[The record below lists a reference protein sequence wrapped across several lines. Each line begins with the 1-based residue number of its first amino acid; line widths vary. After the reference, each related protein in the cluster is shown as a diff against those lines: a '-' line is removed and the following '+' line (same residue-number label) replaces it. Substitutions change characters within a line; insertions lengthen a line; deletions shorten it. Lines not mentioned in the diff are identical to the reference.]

1 MAKALIITEK
11 PSVARDIVEALG
23 GFTAKS
29 GGAYW
34 ESDRYICSFAVGH
47 IFSFLEPEEIDR
59 AYRSWNI
66 ALLPIIPKSFQLKPV
81 PGHEQRIKILRSL
94 IERSDVN
101 CLINACD
108 AAREGELIFR
118 EIVDFVGAKQWV
130 RRLWLQSMTV
140 EAIRAGFQSLRDG
153 TDLDGLGAAAECR
166 ARSDWLIGMNATRA
180 FSQRLRTRSE
190 RVPWSVGRVQTPT
203 LALLV
208 DRELQILGHKPRPY
222 WRLTVT
228 FDAGDHTYEGTWFD
242 PKFRASE
249 TQPDLRDDRIFDQAR
264 AQDTSASLDGA
275 TGIANETRDESLRHA
290 PYLFHL
296 TGLQKYMAQRYK
308 WTSKRTL
315 EAAQRCYESHKVIT
329 YPRTS
334 SQCLPSDYRAE
345 VDRLV
350 KALAG
355 HDIYGDAASNILK
368 NGRCNDKRTF
378 NDAGVSDHFAI
389 IPTGKSKAL
398 SGDDG
403 KLYDAVVRRFLAT
416 FYPPAVYD
424 RVKRITVSG
433 GQHFRTGPLEALRI
447 PGWLS
452 VYARQ
457 TEDGSAKELPPLRQK
472 DAVVGITNRNLK
484 DEVTKPPLRINEA
497 GLLSLME
504 HAGRQIDNEELQAA
518 LNGAEGLGTAATR
531 ADIIQNLKTKEYVDE
546 TLRPTFK
553 GIHLILT
560 LQRLNVVR
568 LTSPELT
575 ARLELELAEVESG
588 KRLQA
593 AFMTEISR
601 YTTEVVNAAKK
612 LEWQQ
617 VYPDERPLGDC
628 PICSHS
634 GSQFALGVP
643 KVFERNLYYACATVT
658 GPNSGCG
665 FRVWKEISG
674 RYLDRN
680 NAEQL
685 IGEGATSELDGF
697 RTKSKQDYKARLE
710 LRSGKVVV
718 CGLEGDA
725 AADEDPFAQPES
737 RRARGGERGRRG
749 STQSSRQGASKAAG
763 DEPAA
768 ERVVV
773 ADCPVHPAG
782 CQVVETRG
790 AYVCTT
796 RLAAFARGEQK
807 PSGLMIPRILC
818 KRELT
823 QAEVKSL
830 IQARVTDELQD
841 FTSKFGRPFN
851 ARLQLTPEGGIAFVF
866 AERST
871 NTYERKS
878 QPSKFRRQR
887 FKSQGA
893 RGARER

>member
-11 PSVARDIVEALG
+11 PSVARDIVDALG
-23 GFTAKS
+23 GFSAKS

-47 IFSFLEPEEIDR
+47 IFSLLEPEEIDR

-66 ALLPIIPKSFQLKPV
+66 ALLPIIPKEFLLKPIA
-81 PGHEQRIKILRSL
+81 GHEQRIKILRSL
-94 IERSDVN
+94 IERPDVN

-130 RRLWLQSMTV
+130 RRLWLQSMTA

-153 TDLDGLGAAAECR
+153 TDLDGLGAAAACR

-208 DRELQILGHKPRPY
+208 DRELQILGHIPRPF
-222 WRLTVT
+222 WRLTAT
-228 FDAGDHTYEGTWFD
+228 FDAGDHTYEGIWYD
-242 PKFRASE
+242 PKFKANERE
-249 TQPDLRDDRIFDQAR
+249 PDRRDDRVFDEAR
-264 AQDTSASLDGA
+264 AREIATSLDGA
-275 TGIANETRDESLRHA
+275 SGIANETRDESLRHA

-315 EAAQRCYESHKVIT
+315 DAAQRCYESHKVIT

-355 HDIYGDAASNILK
+355 HDTYGDAASHILR

-389 IPTGKSKAL
+389 IPTGKFKGL
-398 SGDDG
+398 SGDDA
-403 KLYDAVVRRFLAT
+403 KLFDAVVRRFLAT

-424 RVKRITVSG
+424 RVKRTTVCG
-433 GQHFRTGPLEALRI
+433 DHHFKTGPLEALRV

-452 VYARQ
+452 VYDRQ
-457 TEDGSAKELPPLRQK
+457 TEDGSAKELPPLKGK
-472 DAVVGITNRNLK
+472 DAHVQITNRNLK
-484 DEVTKPPLRINEA
+484 GETTKPPPRITEA

-504 HAGRQIDNEELQAA
+504 HAGRQIESEELQAA
-518 LNGAEGLGTAATR
+518 LNSAEGLGTAATR

-546 TLRPTFK
+546 SLRPTFK
-553 GIHLILT
+553 GIHLIKT

-588 KRLQA
+588 KRHEQA
-593 AFMTEISR
+593 YMAEISR
-601 YTTEVVNAAKK
+601 YTAEVVNAAKK

-617 VYPDERPLGDC
+617 LYPDENPLGDC
-628 PICSHS
+628 PVCRQK
-634 GSQFALGVP
+634 GSEFALGVP
-643 KVFERNLYYACATVT
+643 KVFERNLYYACVTVT
-658 GPNSGCG
+658 GPNAGCG
-665 FRVWKEISG
+665 FRVWKEIAG
-674 RYLDRN
+674 RYVDRN
-680 NAEQL
+680 NAETL
-685 IGEGATSELDGF
+685 IQQGSTSELDGF
-697 RTKSKQDYKARLE
+697 KTRSKQDYKARLE
-710 LRSGKVVV
+710 LRAGKVVV
-718 CGLEGDA
+718 QGQDGETSA
-725 AADEDPFAQPES
+725 AEDPFAEAAAPRQ
-737 RRARGGERGRRG
+737 RGRG
-749 STQSSRQGASKAAG
+749 AGAKAGRQGASKAT
-763 DEPAA
+763 DDRPQQ
-768 ERVVV
+768 ERVVI
-773 ADCPVHPAG
+773 ADCPVHNVGEG

-807 PSGLMIPRILC
+807 PTGLMLPRILC
-818 KRELT
+818 KRELS
-823 QAEVKSL
+823 QSEVKTL
-830 IQARVTDELQD
+830 IQARITDELQG

-866 AERST
+866 AERAAS
-871 NTYERKS
+871 NNERKP
-878 QPSKFRRQR
+878 QPNKFRRQR
-887 FKSQGA
+887 FKS
-893 RGARER
+893 RGERSTH